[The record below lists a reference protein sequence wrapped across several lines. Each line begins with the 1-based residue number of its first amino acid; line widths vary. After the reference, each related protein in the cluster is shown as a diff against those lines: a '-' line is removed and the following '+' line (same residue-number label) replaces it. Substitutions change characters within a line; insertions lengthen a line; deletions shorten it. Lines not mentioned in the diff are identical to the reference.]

1 MSYIH
6 LLFLIISSFFSQ
18 TAHSERVSLFND
30 TINNQFIDE
39 YCDLSEGARAARI
52 QYLETLVHF
61 TPIKKKPFNYNL
73 SHERARKKAI
83 EQSIT
88 YDRTVYPEQ
97 EAAYQLGLIYSGI
110 PCEILQFKKAVYYLS
125 LAGRKP
131 ETHFLLGKIYYN
143 RSKTPQNIAKAID
156 FFENAGELGIEQGY
170 INAIQLLRK
179 HKTSH
184 KQFKLDELEIEYAVK
199 YKLKN

>member
-1 MSYIH
+1 LYYIH
-6 LLFLIISSFFSQ
+6 LLFFIIFSFFSQ
-18 TAHSERVSLFND
+18 TAYSEKESLFND
-30 TINNQFIDE
+30 KIEKQFPNE
-39 YCDLSEGARAARI
+39 YCALSEGARAARI
-52 QYLETLVHF
+52 QYLETLVRF
-61 TPIKKKPFNYNL
+61 TPVKKKPFNYNL

-83 EQSIT
+83 EQSIK

-97 EAAYQLGLIYSGI
+97 EAAYQLGIIYSGI
-110 PCEILQFKKAVYYLS
+110 PCEILQFKKAIYYLS

-143 RSKTPQNIAKAID
+143 RKKTPQNIAKAIAS
-156 FFENAGELGIEQGY
+156 FKNAGELGIEQGY

-179 HKTSH
+179 HKTSYT
-184 KQFKLDELEIEYAVK
+184 QFRLDELEIEYAVK